1 MRNDFVTLSH
11 EPVGNSEQLL
21 KIKAQLVKIKTQL
34 LYFCKVFAKT
44 GRICKRFALLLQG
57 LYKIR
62 QKLKFRRQ
70 IGRVF
75 RKFVV

>member
-34 LYFCKVFAKT
+34 LYFCKVFTKT
-44 GRICKRFALLLQG
+44 G
-57 LYKIR
+57 
-62 QKLKFRRQ
+62 
-70 IGRVF
+70 
-75 RKFVV
+75 

>member
-1 MRNDFVTLSH
+1 MGSQIVTPPH
-11 EPVGNSEQLL
+11 KAVENSEQL
-21 KIKAQLVKIKTQL
+21 AETETQL

-75 RKFVV
+75 RKFAV